1 MNGAFV
7 IFKPEP
13 VSHAK
18 PSPEIVAKLAN
29 LRAEALARS
38 KALIRKAPHVFK
50 PSAH

>member
-7 IFKPEP
+7 LFKPEP

-18 PSPEIVAKLAN
+18 PSPEIVAKLAK

-38 KALIRKAPHVFK
+38 QALMRKAPHVFK
-50 PSAH
+50 PTAH